1 MVISASSLPEFYYH
15 DQHHFYLND
24 GHSFPISKYALLR
37 KKILQDGLLP
47 GQQIKPSPVATDDQ
61 LSLAH
66 TPEYI
71 QKVTLGGFTEKEM
84 RRTGFPW
91 SPELSIRSRHSVGG
105 TIAACRSAIER
116 GLSANLGGGT
126 HHAHADHGEG
136 YCVYNDVAVA
146 SLVMLQEGLVRDILI
161 CDCDVHQGNGTASI
175 LQNVPDIFTFSIHGE
190 KNFPFRKVKG
200 DLDVGLNDGTEDEEY
215 LEALDGALDYILA
228 RFKPELVIYLAGADP
243 YREDRLG
250 RLALSKEGLLARDHL
265 IYATFFEMG
274 IPITVTMG
282 GGYAREVSDIVEIHK
297 GTLRTGVD
305 EWEKA
310 HTRKYF

>member
-1 MVISASSLPEFYYH
+1 MVVSSLPEFYYH

-37 KKILQDGLLP
+37 EKILQGGLLP
-47 GQQIKPSPVATDDQ
+47 EELIKPGPMATDAQ

-66 TPEYI
+66 TSEYI
-71 QKVTLGGFTEKEM
+71 QKVTSGGLTEREM

-91 SPELSIRSRHSVGG
+91 SPELSNRSRHSVGG
-105 TIAACRSAIER
+105 TISACRSAIER
-116 GLSANLGGGT
+116 GFAANLGGGT

-146 SLVMLQEGLVRDILI
+146 SLVMRQEELVGDILI

-175 LQNVPDIFTFSIHGE
+175 LQNVPDIYTFSIHGE

-200 DLDVGLNDGTEDEEY
+200 DLDVGLKDGTEDEEY

-228 RFKPELVIYLAGADP
+228 RFKPEMVIYLAGADP
-243 YREDRLG
+243 YCEDRLG

-265 IYATFFEMG
+265 VYSTFFKMG
-274 IPITVTMG
+274 IPIAVVMG
-282 GGYAREVSDIVEIHK
+282 GGYAREVSDIVEIHL
-297 GTLRTGVD
+297 GTLRTGLE
-305 EWEKA
+305 EWRKA
-310 HTRKYF
+310 YQRKCF